1 MTTAENIKINYYTKA
16 AYEQASSFPC
26 PRSASDVYNLGISM
40 QYCVRAKL
48 LEIAALTNDN
58 TCLNEQASQQL
69 TIKAEIEKLAAFDLD
84 VRLGKFYAMGGP
96 VMEDPVTK
104 EMAQQAQPF
113 FSRITSR
120 FLETSGRNCQ
130 SVFDQKNRRPR
141 NTGNSEPAD
150 DDGVYSYEQDVC
162 RTGDE
167 KCLYRLD
174 GNDPIIN
181 TTWDKAKL

>member
-120 FLETSGRNCQ
+120 FLETLDETASQFLTKKIAAQEIPAAVNKQMTQAYSGM
-130 SVFDQKNRRPR
+130 SSMFAEAEMKNAF
-141 NTGNSEPAD
+141 TDLIE
-150 DDGVYSYEQDVC
+150 
-162 RTGDE
+162 
-167 KCLYRLD
+167 
-174 GNDPIIN
+174 IIPS
-181 TTWDKAKL
+181 

>member
-96 VMEDPVTK
+96 VMEDPVTR

-120 FLETSGRNCQ
+120 FLETLNETASQVLTKKINPQEIPAVVGEQMTSAYMAMGRM
-130 SVFDQKNRRPR
+130 FAEPEMKNAFTELMEAVP
-141 NTGNSEPAD
+141 S
-150 DDGVYSYEQDVC
+150 
-162 RTGDE
+162 
-167 KCLYRLD
+167 
-174 GNDPIIN
+174 
-181 TTWDKAKL
+181 